1 MIVQYPREQSRVQR
15 ARVLAQ
21 VPRERHGRD
30 RAPMRRVA
38 RRVANLVEAR
48 PIEAGG
54 RGGRTTLASEGGIVL
69 LGRAE
74 GNLRFCFCGGRSVG
88 QSGGE
93 RLAGSAA
100 EGRDNDD
107 DRGRN
112 E

>member
-74 GNLRFCFCGGRSVG
+74 GNLRFCFCGRAARRSIGGRAV
-88 QSGGE
+88 SGK
-93 RLAGSAA
+93 
-100 EGRDNDD
+100 
-107 DRGRN
+107 RGGGGA
-112 E
+112 